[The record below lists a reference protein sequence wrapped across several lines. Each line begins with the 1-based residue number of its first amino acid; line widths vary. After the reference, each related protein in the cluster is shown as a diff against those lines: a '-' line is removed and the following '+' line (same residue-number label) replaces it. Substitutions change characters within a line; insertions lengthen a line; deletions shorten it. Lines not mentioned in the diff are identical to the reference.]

1 MGMASN
7 ELELQENLKKESN
20 PSDKNRALVEKTLEQ
35 MNFSDAAKQLLLDP
49 NSPTSDID
57 SLQSIALTQ
66 EHLTQVKKSL
76 GAIVDSLQDNP
87 SLISRAAKFWGE
99 IPLWQRIL
107 GGVAISGPTFLVG
120 AAAHIGF
127 LVTISGISA
136 LAYTTSGIILDDHHY
151 HSKSIAQKLKEG
163 IFGVAEVLELTIG
176 ALDSIRKKLAI
187 EVERFKTENDR
198 LAKEITHLH
207 DEVETLSMQVECFQK
222 TEALLRKQKTDLE
235 NIAITLKQDLEKNSK
250 LFEANQLE
258 LARVKGWHEKSLEQ
272 LSQKASELS
281 EVRKSMGTEVEKAKR
296 IASTLETTVKFL
308 TNTGIND
315 TKQRQVFQEKLDKF
329 LSEQTNSF
337 DEITERMS
345 NAEKELSEV
354 KSELKE
360 SNERYKILLDL
371 QERLICRLEL
381 LDQSVDSSINP
392 EPTPQIIQAP
402 TQNQE
407 PVKTG
412 GLLSVFGFMAK
423 PLWPSSVPKIDQKE
437 QEISEN
443 IEPNGGR
450 KLTQSL

>member
-1 MGMASN
+1 MASN
-7 ELELQENLKKESN
+7 EEELQEKLKTESN
-20 PSDKNRALVEKTLEQ
+20 QSDKNRVLVEKTLAQ

-49 NSPTSDID
+49 NSPTTDLD
-57 SLQSIALTQ
+57 SIQSIALTQ

-151 HSKSIAQKLKEG
+151 HSQSIAQKIKEG

-176 ALDSIRKKLAI
+176 ALDSIRRKLAI
-187 EVERFKTENDR
+187 EVERFRTENDK
-198 LAKEITHLH
+198 LAKEITHLY

-222 TEALLRKQKTDLE
+222 TEELLRKQKTDLE
-235 NIAITLKQDLEKNSK
+235 NISITLKQDLEKNGE
-250 LFEANQLE
+250 LFQANQLE
-258 LARVKGWHEKSLEQ
+258 LAKVKGWHEKSLLQ
-272 LSQKASELS
+272 LSEQASQLS
-281 EVRKSMGTEVEKAKR
+281 EVRKSMGKEVEKAKK
-296 IASTLETTVKFL
+296 IASTLETTVRFL

-315 TKQRQVFQEKLDKF
+315 TKQREVFQEKLDEF
-329 LSEQTNSF
+329 LEKTNSF

-354 KSELKE
+354 KFELKA
-360 SNERYKILLDL
+360 SNERYKLLLDL
-371 QERLICRLEL
+371 QEKLICRLEL
-381 LDQSVDSSINP
+381 LDQSVDSSMNP
-392 EPTPQIIQAP
+392 ELTPQRIQMP

-407 PVKTG
+407 QVKTG
-412 GLLSVFGFMAK
+412 GLLGVFGFMAR
-423 PLWPSSVPKIDQKE
+423 PLWPSSVPKIDQKD
-437 QEISEN
+437 QEKTENKEPSEG
-443 IEPNGGR
+443 I
-450 KLTQSL
+450 KLAQSL

>member
-1 MGMASN
+1 MASN
-7 ELELQENLKKESN
+7 EQELQEKLKTESN
-20 PSDKNRALVEKTLEQ
+20 LSDKNRVLVEKTLAQ
-35 MNFSDAAKQLLLDP
+35 MNFSNAAKQLLLDP
-49 NSPTSDID
+49 NSPTTDLD

-76 GAIVDSLQDNP
+76 AAIVDSLQDNP

-151 HSKSIAQKLKEG
+151 HSQSIAQKLKEG

-198 LAKEITHLH
+198 LAKEVTHLH
-207 DEVETLSMQVECFQK
+207 DEVEMLSMQVECLQK
-222 TEALLRKQKTDLE
+222 TADLLNNQKIELE
-235 NIAITLKQDLEKNSK
+235 KIAITLKQDLGKNGE
-250 LFEANQLE
+250 LFKANQLE
-258 LARVKGWHEKSLEQ
+258 LAKVKELHEKSLLQ
-272 LSQKASELS
+272 LSEQASQLS
-281 EVRKSMGTEVEKAKR
+281 EVRKSMGKEVERAKE
-296 IASTLETTVKFL
+296 IASTLEKTVKFL

-315 TKQRQVFQEKLDKF
+315 SKQRQVFQEKLDKF
-329 LSEQTNSF
+329 LSEKTSGF
-337 DEITERMS
+337 DEVTERMS
-345 NAEKELSEV
+345 NAEKELSQV
-354 KSELKE
+354 KSELKA
-360 SNERYKILLDL
+360 SNERYKILLDVQEKLIYRL
-371 QERLICRLEL
+371 QL
-381 LDQSVDSSINP
+381 LDQSVYSSMNPQSIQTPSQNP
-392 EPTPQIIQAP
+392 EQ
-402 TQNQE
+402 
-407 PVKTG
+407 VKTG
-412 GLLSVFGFMAK
+412 GLLSVLGFMSR
-423 PLWPSSVPKIDQKE
+423 PLWPSSVPKIDQKD

-443 IEPNGGR
+443 KEPSEGI